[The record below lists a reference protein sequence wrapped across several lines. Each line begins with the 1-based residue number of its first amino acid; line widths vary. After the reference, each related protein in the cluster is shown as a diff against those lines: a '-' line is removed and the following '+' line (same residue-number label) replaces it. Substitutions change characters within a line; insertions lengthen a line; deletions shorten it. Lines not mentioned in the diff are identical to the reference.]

1 VESPLLSRRLLGCLT
16 VLAACLVLWAMSA
29 ASPASAPLALV
40 FVGLTFA
47 WHITR
52 PDPRATAGQPS
63 GCDGCAA
70 GCVRCRERI
79 DVRP

>member
-1 VESPLLSRRLLGCLT
+1 MESPLLSRRVLAGLT
-16 VLAACLVLWAMSA
+16 VLSALLVLWAMST
-29 ASPASAPLALV
+29 ASPASAPLALL
-40 FVGLTFA
+40 FVGLTFT

-52 PDPRATAGQPS
+52 PDPRPATGRAS

-70 GCVRCRERI
+70 GCARCRERI